1 MTRIFLS
8 TAAALVVGLS
18 AAHAQ
23 SDRQERGGTS
33 AQPRSEDSRPAAQ
46 PGETQRAPQRAQSNE
61 RSPAGDRNSAGSGSA
76 GKDSAQRPAES
87 ERSAGDTRDKAS
99 DRADRSRDR
108 SPRDA
113 AGADRDRPSSRESS
127 RSRDTDRDRSASEP
141 QRDRAGDRASRRD
154 RDARDRDA
162 TESRRSSETGR
173 VERDRAASD
182 RTDRSAS
189 TGRSARGEVSLSSE
203 QRERVS
209 TRFASRI
216 DSMNVRPVSRSSV
229 SVSVGAT
236 IPSSV
241 RLYPVP
247 SDVIAIY
254 PRFRGHQF
262 VLVEDEIVIIEPRT
276 RRIVTTIE
284 RSGGGVASRSSRSTT
299 GAADAGDRIRLSPE
313 QRRVIRTI
321 VVQEPMCRYEQRI
334 DFFIGIPL
342 PSTTKVCEFPERVV
356 SEVPEVRRYRYVVRD
371 EEVVLV
377 DPDDERRVIEV
388 IR

>member
-8 TAAALVVGLS
+8 TAAAVVVGLS
-18 AAHAQ
+18 AAQAQ
-23 SDRQERGGTS
+23 SDRQERGGAS
-33 AQPRSEDSRPAAQ
+33 AQPRSEESRPAAQ
-46 PGETQRAPQRAQSNE
+46 PDEKQRAPQRAQSNE
-61 RSPAGDRNSAGSGSA
+61 RAPAADRSPAGSGSA

-87 ERSAGDTRDKAS
+87 GRAAGDTRDKAS

-113 AGADRDRPSSRESS
+113 AGTDRDRPSSRESS
-127 RSRDTDRDRSASEP
+127 RPRDADRDRSASERR
-141 QRDRAGDRASRRD
+141 QDRATDRASRRD
-154 RDARDRDA
+154 RDAAEGR
-162 TESRRSSETGR
+162 SSSETGR
-173 VERDRAASD
+173 AERDGAARD
-182 RTDRSAS
+182 RSDRSAS
-189 TGRSARGEVSLSSE
+189 TGRSAQGEVSLSGE

-209 TRFASRI
+209 ARFASRI
-216 DSMNVRPVSRSSV
+216 DSMNVRSVSRSQV
-229 SVSVGAT
+229 SVSIGAS

-241 RLYPVP
+241 RLYAVP

-276 RRIVTTIE
+276 RRIVTTIP
-284 RSGGGVASRSSRSTT
+284 RSGGGVASRSSRTTT
-299 GAADAGDRIRLSPE
+299 GAADSADRIRLSPE

-321 VVQEPMCRYEQRI
+321 VVQEPICRYEQRI

-342 PSTTKVCEFPERVV
+342 PSTAKVCEFPERVV
-356 SEVPEVRRYRYVVRD
+356 SEVPEVRRYRYIVRD
-371 EEVVLV
+371 EEVIVV
-377 DPDDERRVIEV
+377 DPDDERRVVEV

>member
-1 MTRIFLS
+1 MTRMFLS
-8 TAAALVVGLS
+8 TAAAVVIGLS

-23 SDRQERGGTS
+23 SDRQERGGAS

-46 PGETQRAPQRAQSNE
+46 PGETQRAPQRAQNNE
-61 RSPAGDRNSAGSGSA
+61 RSPAGDRSSAGSGSA
-76 GKDSAQRPAES
+76 GRDNAQRPAES
-87 ERSAGDTRDKAS
+87 GRSVGDTRSNDKAS

-113 AGADRDRPSSRESS
+113 ADADRDRPSSRESS
-127 RSRDTDRDRSASEP
+127 RPRDADRDRSASER
-141 QRDRAGDRASRRD
+141 QRDRASDRASRRD
-154 RDARDRDA
+154 RDAA
-162 TESRRSSETGR
+162 ESRRSSETGR
-173 VERDRAASD
+173 AERDRAAGD
-182 RTDRSAS
+182 RTERSAG
-189 TGRSARGEVSLSSE
+189 TGRSGRGEVSLSSE

-216 DSMNVRPVSRSSV
+216 DSMNVRSVSRSQV
-229 SVSVGAT
+229 SVSIGAT

-262 VLVEDEIVIIEPRT
+262 VLVEDEIVILEPRT
-276 RRIVTTIE
+276 RRIVATIP
-284 RSGGGVASRSSRSTT
+284 RSGGGAVASRSSRSTT
-299 GAADAGDRIRLSPE
+299 GTADSGARIRLSPE
-313 QRRVIRTI
+313 ERRVIRTT
-321 VVQEPMCRYEQRI
+321 VVQEPACRFEQRI

-342 PSTTKVCEFPERVV
+342 PSTTRICEFPERIV
-356 SEVPEVRRYRYVVRD
+356 SEVPEIRRYRYVVRD
-371 EEVVLV
+371 EEVVVV
-377 DPDDERRVIEV
+377 DPDERRVIEV

>member
-8 TAAALVVGLS
+8 TAAAVVIGFS

-33 AQPRSEDSRPAAQ
+33 AQPRSEDSRPAAK

-61 RSPAGDRNSAGSGSA
+61 KSPAGDRSSAGSGST
-76 GKDSAQRPAES
+76 GRDSAQRPADS
-87 ERSAGDTRDKAS
+87 ERAAGDTRDKAS

-108 SPRDA
+108 APRDA

-127 RSRDTDRDRSASEP
+127 RPRDADRDRSASEP
-141 QRDRAGDRASRRD
+141 QRDRASDRASRRD
-154 RDARDRDA
+154 RDTRDRNA
-162 TESRRSSETGR
+162 TEGRSSSETGR
-173 VERDRAASD
+173 AERDRAAGP
-182 RTDRSAS
+182 DRSAS
-189 TGRSARGEVSLSSE
+189 TGRSTQGEVSLSGE

-209 TRFASRI
+209 TRFASHI
-216 DSMNVRPVSRSSV
+216 DSMNVRSVSRSQV
-229 SVSVGAT
+229 SVSIGAS

-262 VLVEDEIVIIEPRT
+262 VVVEDEIVIIEPRT
-276 RRIVTTIE
+276 RRIVTTIP
-284 RSGGGVASRSSRSTT
+284 RSGGAVASRSSRTTT
-299 GAADAGDRIRLSPE
+299 GAADTADRIRLSPE

-321 VVQEPMCRYEQRI
+321 VVQEPVCRYEQRI

-342 PSTTKVCEFPERVV
+342 PSTAKVCEFPERAV
-356 SEVPEVRRYRYVVRD
+356 SEVPEIRRYRYMVRD
-371 EEVVLV
+371 EEVIVV
-377 DPDDERRVIEV
+377 DPDDERRVVEV

>member
-1 MTRIFLS
+1 MTRMFLS
-8 TAAALVVGLS
+8 TAAAVVIGLS

-33 AQPRSEDSRPAAQ
+33 AQPRSEDSGPAAK
-46 PGETQRAPQRAQSNE
+46 PGETRRAPQRAQSNE
-61 RSPAGDRNSAGSGSA
+61 KSPAGDRSSAGSGSA
-76 GKDSAQRPAES
+76 GRDSAQRPAES
-87 ERSAGDTRDKAS
+87 GRSASEPRPDEARP
-99 DRADRSRDR
+99 DRADRGRDR

-127 RSRDTDRDRSASEP
+127 RPRDADRDRSASEP
-141 QRDRAGDRASRRD
+141 QRDRASDRASRRD
-154 RDARDRDA
+154 RDARDRDT
-162 TESRRSSETGR
+162 TERRGSSETGR
-173 VERDRAASD
+173 AERDRASG
-182 RTDRSAS
+182 TERSAS
-189 TGRSARGEVSLSSE
+189 TGRSAQGEVSLSGE

-216 DSMNVRPVSRSSV
+216 DSMNVRSVSRSQV
-229 SVSVGAT
+229 SVSIGAS

-262 VLVEDEIVIIEPRT
+262 VVVEDEIVIIEPRT
-276 RRIVTTIE
+276 RRIVTTIP
-284 RSGGGVASRSSRSTT
+284 RSGGAVASRSPRTTT
-299 GAADAGDRIRLSPE
+299 GAADTADRIRLSPE

-321 VVQEPMCRYEQRI
+321 VVQEPVCRYEQRI

-342 PSTTKVCEFPERVV
+342 PSTAKVCEFPERVV
-356 SEVPEVRRYRYVVRD
+356 SEVPEIRRYRYMVRD
-371 EEVVLV
+371 EEVIVV
-377 DPDDERRVIEV
+377 DPDDERRVVEV

>member
-23 SDRQERGGTS
+23 SDRQERGGAS

-46 PGETQRAPQRAQSNE
+46 PSETQRAPQRAQSNE
-61 RSPAGDRNSAGSGSA
+61 RSPAGDRGSAGSGNT

-87 ERSAGDTRDKAS
+87 ERSAGDPRDKAS

-154 RDARDRDA
+154 RDPRDRDA

-173 VERDRAASD
+173 TERDRAASD